1 MSRPPNDYAAVHKA
15 ADYYE
20 PLMRSKFVIGI
31 KALRKRITLQHIVL
45 AMQTK
50 TPIVQRKQLEEALA
64 PAAKV
69 IRDAVMYG
77 GKLGEVKVNEVL
89 K

>member
-1 MSRPPNDYAAVHKA
+1 MSRPLNDYAAVHKA

-20 PLMRSKFVIGI
+20 PLMRSKFVKAI
-31 KALRKRITLQHIVL
+31 KALRKRVTLQQIVM

-50 TPIVQRKQLEEALA
+50 TPIIPRSQLEEALK

-69 IRDAVMYG
+69 IHDAVMYG
-77 GKLGEVKVNEVL
+77 GKLGAVKVNEVI